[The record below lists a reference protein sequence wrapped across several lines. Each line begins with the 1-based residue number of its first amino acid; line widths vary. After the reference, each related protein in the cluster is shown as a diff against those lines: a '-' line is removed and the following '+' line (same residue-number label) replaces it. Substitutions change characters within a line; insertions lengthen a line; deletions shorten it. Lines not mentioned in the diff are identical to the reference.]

1 MLRHASWTLIDQ
13 GVVSLGAFLLN
24 IVLARHIAPVEY
36 GVFAL
41 IFGIL
46 LMIQLSISSVIFYP
60 MSIRIARL
68 PEEERAALAGCSL
81 ALLPMLLLPA
91 ALLLAFGLV
100 VMGRPDLALPV
111 SLHLVIW
118 QGQEALRRILFAEFR
133 HRDALAGDSI
143 AYLGAPLAV
152 LLLLQQ
158 GTLTLPSVFFCM
170 AAASGVA
177 LLVSSRLVRAE
188 RPAAG
193 TLRPTFSEFWSLGR
207 WSLANNF
214 VGALRI
220 QLFLWGLTAMFGAAS
235 TAAFQAAL
243 NVVNLA
249 NPILLGLCNV
259 IPQAAAR
266 KSREGYRA
274 AWKAARDYALIGTL
288 PLVPCYAVL
297 LAAPDLVLLLL
308 YGADSSYLGLALPIR
323 ILAISWLLGYSAD
336 MVCSFMHGVDAA
348 RLALLVS
355 AAGTL
360 AAAALFL
367 PLTQQYG
374 LAGACFALGGSNL
387 VRLLTAHWFLTRMI
401 AHGRPSAA

>member
-24 IVLARHIAPVEY
+24 ITLARHIAPVEY

-41 IFGIL
+41 VFGIL
-46 LMIQLSISSVIFYP
+46 LLVQLAISSVIFYP
-60 MSIRIARL
+60 MSIRITQL
-68 PEEERAALAGCSL
+68 PEDGRAALAGRGL
-81 ALLPMLLLPA
+81 ALLPVLLLP
-91 ALLLAFGLV
+91 LLLALALGLILL
-100 VMGRPDLALPV
+100 GRSDLAGPV
-111 SLHLVIW
+111 SLYLAAW

-158 GTLTLPSVFFCM
+158 GMLALPGVFFCM
-170 AAASGVA
+170 AAASGLA
-177 LLVSSRLVRAE
+177 LLVSCRQVRADVPLL
-188 RPAAG
+188 R
-193 TLRPTFSEFWSLGR
+193 TLRPTLLEFWSLGG
-207 WSLANNF
+207 WSLANNL

-220 QLFLWGLTAMFGAAS
+220 QLFLWGLTAMFGAAA

-266 KSREGYRA
+266 KSAEGYRA

-288 PLVPCYAVL
+288 PLLPCYAVL
-297 LAAPDLVLLLL
+297 LSAPDLVLLLL
-308 YGADSSYLGLALPIR
+308 YGADSLYLTLSLPIR
-323 ILAISWLLGYSAD
+323 ILAVSWLLGYSAD
-336 MVCSFMHGVDAA
+336 MICSFMHGVDSA

-367 PLTQQYG
+367 PLTHRFG
-374 LAGACFALGGSNL
+374 LVGSCIALGGSNL

-401 AHGRPSAA
+401 AHGRPSVA

>member
-24 IVLARHIAPVEY
+24 IALARHIAPAEY
-36 GVFAL
+36 GAFAL

-46 LMIQLSISSVIFYP
+46 LMIQLSIGSVIFYP
-60 MSIRIARL
+60 MSIGITKL
-68 PEEERAALAGCSL
+68 PEDGRAALAGRSL
-81 ALLPMLLLPA
+81 ALLPILLVPLT
-91 ALLLAFGLV
+91 LLLALGLV
-100 VMGRPDLALPV
+100 AMGRSELALPV
-111 SLHLVIW
+111 SLYLMAW
-118 QGQEALRRILFAEFR
+118 QGQEALRRVLFAEFR

-152 LLLLQQ
+152 LLLLRH
-158 GTLTLPSVFFCM
+158 GPLTLPGAFFCM
-170 AAASGVA
+170 AATSSLA

-188 RPAAG
+188 LPAPG
-193 TLRPTFSEFWSLGR
+193 MLRATFLEFWSLGR
-207 WSLANNF
+207 WSLANNL

-220 QLFLWGLTAMFGAAS
+220 QLFLWGLTAMFGVAA

-249 NPILLGLCNV
+249 NPVLLGLCNV

-274 AWKAARDYALIGTL
+274 AWKAARDYALIGAL
-288 PLVPCYAVL
+288 ALLPCYAVL
-297 LAAPDLVLLLL
+297 LSAPDLVLLLL
-308 YGADSSYLGLALPIR
+308 YGPDSSYLGLALPIR
-323 ILAISWLLGYSAD
+323 ILAISWLLGYCAD
-336 MVCSFMHGVDAA
+336 MICSFMHGVDAA
-348 RLALLVS
+348 RLALFVN

-367 PLTQQYG
+367 PLTQRYG
-374 LAGACFALGGSNL
+374 LAGGCIALGGSNL

-401 AHGRPSAA
+401 AHGRASVA

>member
-24 IVLARHIAPVEY
+24 ITLARHMAPVEY

-41 IFGIL
+41 IFGVL
-46 LMIQLSISSVIFYP
+46 LLIQLSISSVIFYP
-60 MSIRIARL
+60 MSIRITRL
-68 PEEERAALAGCSL
+68 PEEERAALAGKSL
-81 ALLPMLLLPA
+81 ALLPALLLPLT
-91 ALLLAFGLV
+91 LLLALGLIA
-100 VMGRPDLALPV
+100 MGRSDLSLPV
-111 SLHLVIW
+111 SLYLAIW

-152 LLLLQQ
+152 LLLMQR
-158 GTLTLPSVFFCM
+158 GAVSLPGVFFCM

-177 LLVSSRLVRAE
+177 LLVSSRLVRAHPPPL
-188 RPAAG
+188 R
-193 TLRPTFSEFWSLGR
+193 TLRPTMLEFWSLGG
-207 WSLANNF
+207 WSLANNM

-220 QLFLWGLTAMFGAAS
+220 QLFLWGLTAMFGAAA

-288 PLVPCYAVL
+288 PLLPCYAAL
-297 LAAPDLVLLLL
+297 LAVPDFVLLLL
-308 YGADSSYLGLALPIR
+308 YGADSLYLTLTLPIR
-323 ILAISWLLGYSAD
+323 ILAVSWLLGYSAD
-336 MVCSFMHGVDAA
+336 MICSFMHGVDAA

-355 AAGTL
+355 TAGTL
-360 AAAALFL
+360 AAAALFF
-367 PLTQQYG
+367 PLTHRFG
-374 LAGACFALGGSNL
+374 LVGSCIALGGSNL

-401 AHGRPSAA
+401 AHGRPSVA